1 MKKLLCV
8 LLSLLMLTGIAAF
21 PAGAAKEGSGIL
33 GAVSSEE
40 PLGYVSVTL
49 PESTGAYTYGLRA
62 ANDSVGKALAAV
74 VSAVKNYKSEVDI
87 SGYNIPVSRAGELLD
102 SLIYENPQFYYM
114 SNTIYY
120 EYYTYTNTITTLMFK
135 YVIPKNELPQAQK
148 KYEAAVSAL
157 LKQVE
162 ALPTDMEKAL
172 VLHDAIAL
180 SCEYDET
187 AVGDDVFPYNAYGC
201 LVSQKAV
208 CQGYALAYK
217 DLLDRLG
224 VDCIVV
230 ESEEM
235 NHAWNMIKLGSSW
248 YHVDITWDDPVPDTL
263 GYADHLFFLKSDA
276 VISSKGYD
284 HTGWTSPY
292 KAVDTKYDN
301 AFWNN
306 VSSAIL
312 PIGERYYYTDMDF
325 NLWSRDMAANQA
337 EKLPVQYAQWMV
349 WGEND
354 AYNVSFANI
363 AAGGNVLYY
372 NTEKKIY
379 AYYPASKTTQEV
391 FAADISKGY
400 IFGIAFRDGKLA
412 YTLKQKPYLQDNIYF
427 TDIKQEDRTVV
438 EPYAKGD
445 PTGDGRIKIDDV
457 LYIQKEVVRL
467 LDFNET
473 ETSAADVNFDGVISV
488 RDAIEIQKLIAGI
501 IGSFDAAA

>member
-40 PLGYVSVTL
+40 PLGYGSVTL
-49 PESTGAYTYGLRA
+49 PESIGAYTYGLRA
-62 ANDSVGKALAAV
+62 ANDSMGKALADAA
-74 VSAVKNYKSEVDI
+74 SAVKNYKSEVDI

-120 EYYTYTNTITTLMFK
+120 GYYTDTNTIATLMFE

-187 AVGDDVFPYNAYGC
+187 AADDDVFPYNAYGC

-292 KAVDTKYDN
+292 KATDKTYDN
-301 AFWNN
+301 EFWNN
-306 VSSAIL
+306 VTSAIL
-312 PIGERYYYTDMDF
+312 PLDGKYYYTDKKW
-325 NLWSRDMAANQA
+325 NLWERDMSVNKAK
-337 EKLPVQYAQWMV
+337 KLPFCSDVWSDWELSESSPFSYAK
-349 WGEND
+349 
-354 AYNVSFANI
+354 I
-363 AAGGNVLYY
+363 AISNGLIYY
-372 NTEKKIY
+372 NTRAGICALRPGDYKEKNVYNADVSTGFIY
-379 AYYPASKTTQEV
+379 
-391 FAADISKGY
+391 
-400 IFGIAFRDGKLA
+400 GIAFRNGKLA
-412 YTLKQKPYLQDNIYF
+412 YTLKKSPYEPDNIYF